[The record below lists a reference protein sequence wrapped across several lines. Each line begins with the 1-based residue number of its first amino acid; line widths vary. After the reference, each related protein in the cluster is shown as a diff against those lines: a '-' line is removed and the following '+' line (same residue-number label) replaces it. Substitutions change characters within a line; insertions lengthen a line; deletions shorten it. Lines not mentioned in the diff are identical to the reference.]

1 MSISIPFYFKP
12 VELQY
17 KNNISYI
24 VDGGVCCNFPIE
36 IFDNDP
42 IPKLPT
48 FGFKFENSNISY
60 TSMGKTDP
68 LSFLFDIAD
77 TMKCTQNNPWKKSKN
92 IDRTIFI
99 PTMEVDP
106 IEFNISKEKSISL
119 FKSGYRAA
127 RDFLQTWHFEQYIN
141 KYYS

>member
-1 MSISIPFYFKP
+1 
-12 VELQY
+12 
-17 KNNISYI
+17 
-24 VDGGVCCNFPIE
+24 
-36 IFDNDP
+36 
-42 IPKLPT
+42 
-48 FGFKFENSNISY
+48 
-60 TSMGKTDP
+60 MGKTDP